1 MESSRSKNAHRWPH
15 LRWVILATD
24 CLILALNYGDRS
36 AISIA
41 APFIMKDFHFTEA
54 QFGIILS
61 IFFVGYVPFCF
72 IGGWTSD
79 KFGPRKIMTWA
90 TLVWSIFVAATV
102 VGFNFVSFLIIR
114 ALFGFGEG
122 PQGAVMTKTMS
133 NWFPQRELG
142 TSVGIAQAATP
153 LGGAIAT
160 PIIVA
165 LLVGS
170 HDNWR
175 IPFIIMGAV
184 GILFA
189 IGWFVII
196 RDKPEQHP
204 WITAQEL
211 KKIREGALARR
222 PEYLEDGSTPRM
234 ITYLKMPLVWSTA
247 WAFFGYAWVLYTFL
261 SWFPEYLLQKQHI
274 SLSSL
279 AVAGAIPWLAGAV
292 ACALGGIA
300 TDWIGKK
307 TGHPAVARKWMI
319 VVCLLLVAL
328 LFTPIGMITSAVVA
342 VALMALIVFLLYLTT
357 AQYFAIIGDVVPS
370 SRLGGVMGLV
380 HLIANLAGVI
390 APVVTGFL
398 ISGSN
403 NWTAAFGI
411 AAAICLT
418 GSLSMAFFARIDRTR
433 KLTAGIPAGQVDR
446 VGVVSDN
453 ER

>member
-1 MESSRSKNAHRWPH
+1 MESSTRVKNTHIWPH

-41 APFIMKDFHFTEA
+41 APFIMKDLHFTEA
-54 QFGIILS
+54 QFGFILS

-90 TLVWSIFVAATV
+90 TLVWSIFVAATA
-102 VGFNFVSFLIIR
+102 VGFSFVSFLIIR
-114 ALFGFGEG
+114 TLFGFGEG

-142 TSVGIAQAATP
+142 TSIGIAQAATP

-165 LLVGS
+165 LLVS
-170 HDNWR
+170 THDNWR
-175 IPFIIMGAV
+175 IPFIVLGVV

-196 RDKPEQHP
+196 RDKPEEHP
-204 WITAQEL
+204 WITSQEL
-211 KKIREGALARR
+211 KKIREGTLARR

-234 ITYLKMPLVWSTA
+234 STYLKMPLVWSTA

-261 SWFPEYLLQKQHI
+261 SWFPEFLLQKQHI

-279 AVAGAIPWLAGAV
+279 AIAGAIPWLAGAV

-300 TDWIGKK
+300 TDWIGRK
-307 TGHPAVARKWMI
+307 TGKPIIARKWVI
-319 VVCLLLVAL
+319 VICLLLVAI
-328 LFTPIGMITSAVVA
+328 LFTPIGAITSAVAA
-342 VALMALIVFLLYLTT
+342 VILMSVIVFLLYLTT

-370 SRLGGVMGLV
+370 SRLGGVMGFV

-390 APVVTGFL
+390 APIVTGFL

-411 AAAICLT
+411 AAVICLT
-418 GSLSMAFFARIDRTR
+418 GSLSVAFFARIDRTP
-433 KLTAGIPAGQVDR
+433 KPLTGIPIEQATH
-446 VGVVSDN
+446 VGTVSGN
-453 ER
+453 E